1 MESSKLLSQAEIIKK
16 LKAMNLGLFSITD
29 FKKIFSISKDN
40 TAYKIIAR
48 LTKNG
53 ILKKMIKGKYL
64 FTLASADDFQIAN
77 FIYSSSYISL
87 ESALSFYSILA
98 QFPHQITS
106 ITAKKTRI
114 IETLSKE
121 FAYFH
126 INPSLFFGYEKKEN
140 FLIASPEKAL
150 LDYLYFASKGLRDL
164 SLDEFDLSI
173 IDKKKLSILAREM
186 HSKDLNKILKEK
198 NLW

>member
-1 MESSKLLSQAEIIKK
+1 MESSNSLSQTEIIQK
-16 LKAMNLGLFSITD
+16 LKTINLGLFSITD

-48 LTKNG
+48 LTKSG

-64 FTLASADDFQIAN
+64 FTLISTDDFQIAN
-77 FIYSSSYISL
+77 FMYPSSYISL

-106 ITAKKTRI
+106 ITAKKTRN
-114 IETLSKE
+114 IETLNKE
-121 FAYFH
+121 FTYFH
-126 INPSLFFGYEKKEN
+126 IKPSLFFDYEKKDN

-150 LDYLYFASKGLRDL
+150 LDYLYFASKGLRDA

-173 IDKKKLSILAREM
+173 INKKKLNKLAHEI
-186 HSKDLNKILKEK
+186 LNKNLNGILKAQ
-198 NLW
+198 NLC